1 MEYSPPEVMFATKGT
16 VKRREI
22 EKHSGVGQDS
32 CFKRAKI
39 RSATLVVIDRSFA
52 QRPIRRS

>member
-39 RSATLVVIDRSFA
+39 RFGKF
-52 QRPIRRS
+52 

>member
-22 EKHSGVGQDS
+22 EKHSGVGGQDS
-32 CFKRAKI
+32 RFKRAKI
-39 RSATLVVIDRSFA
+39 RFGKF
-52 QRPIRRS
+52 